1 MYIVMLGKPGSGK
14 GTVGKMLSE
23 LLGITHISSGELF
36 RSYIKKAGEIGKQ
49 IDSYVSKGNLV
60 PDDLA
65 IKLVEQRLQ
74 EPDCKNGVILDGF
87 PRTIVQAE
95 AFDTFLKKQGKKID
109 IAVEL
114 ELSDEDIIDRIV
126 KRRVCSNINC
136 REVYNLEFKKPK
148 QEGICDICQSKLVQ
162 REDDNIETVK
172 QRLKTYHET
181 SAQLVDYYKSQD
193 LLYAVKLNLH
203 SGKTSEDVAR
213 EVKKCLFGDVS

>member
-14 GTVGKMLSE
+14 GTVGRMLSE
-23 LLGITHISSGELF
+23 QLGIVHISSGELF
-36 RSYIKKAGEIGKQ
+36 RSYIKKAGVIGEK

-65 IKLVEQRLQ
+65 IELVEKRLL
-74 EPDCKNGVILDGF
+74 ELDSKEGAILDGY
-87 PRTIVQAE
+87 PRTVAQAE
-95 AFDTFLKKQGKKID
+95 ELNKFLKKQGCKID

-114 ELSDEDIIDRIV
+114 ELSDQDIIDRIV
-126 KRRVCSNINC
+126 KRRVCSNVDC

-148 QEGICDICQSKLVQ
+148 QEGACDKCGSTLVQ
-162 REDDNIETVK
+162 REDDRIETVE

-181 SAQLVDYYKSQD
+181 SEKLVGYYKAQD

-213 EVKKCLFGDVS
+213 EVKEYLKQK

>member
-23 LLGITHISSGELF
+23 QLGIIHISSGELF
-36 RSYIKKAGEIGKQ
+36 RSYIKKAGEIGKR

-65 IKLVEQRLQ
+65 IELVEKRLS
-74 EPDCKNGVILDGF
+74 ELDCKKGAILDGF
-87 PRTIVQAE
+87 PRTVVQAE
-95 AFDTFLKKQGKKID
+95 ALDKFLKSQGCKID

-114 ELSDEDIIDRIV
+114 ELSDQDIIERIV
-126 KRRVCSNINC
+126 KRRVCSNVDC

-148 QEGICDICQSKLVQ
+148 QEGICDKCGSNLIQ
-162 REDDNIETVK
+162 REDDKIETVE

-181 SAQLVDYYKSQD
+181 SAKLVDYYKVQD
-193 LLYAVKLNLH
+193 LLYAVKLNIH

-213 EVKKCLFGDVS
+213 EVKEYLNK

>member
-23 LLGITHISSGELF
+23 QLEIIHISSGELF
-36 RSYIKKAGEIGKQ
+36 RSYIKKAVEIGKR

-65 IKLVEQRLQ
+65 IELVEKRLS
-74 EPDCKNGVILDGF
+74 ELDCKKGAILDGF
-87 PRTIVQAE
+87 PRTVVQAE
-95 AFDTFLKKQGKKID
+95 ALDKFLKSQGCKID

-114 ELSDEDIIDRIV
+114 ELSDQDIIERIV
-126 KRRVCSNINC
+126 KRRVCSNVDC

-148 QEGICDICQSKLVQ
+148 EEGICDKCGSKLMQ
-162 REDDNIETVK
+162 REDDKIETVE

-181 SAQLVDYYKSQD
+181 SAKLVDYYKAQD
-193 LLYAVKLNLH
+193 LLYAVKLNIH
-203 SGKTSEDVAR
+203 SGKTSEDVAK
-213 EVKKCLFGDVS
+213 EVKEYLNTQ